1 MSRSLGILV
10 GLFFVFAHT
19 AVLRA
24 EEPLVVKMGTVAPEG
39 TPWAKQVKKVRN
51 YIKEKSG
58 GKIKVKVYTGFAKG
72 GEKSIVRRCVQGSL
86 HMCGV
91 TVGALATVVN
101 DLALLELPYLFKDS
115 AQADRILD
123 GPALALIKKILE
135 SKGLVFYGWSENGWR
150 GFGTKDKEIR
160 TPKDLIGLKMR
171 AQESKVHVLTYKA
184 LGALPVP
191 IALPE
196 VVGALQTGV
205 VDGYDNTP
213 LYLFAASWYEHTKFY
228 TRSDHIYQ
236 PAAIVYNKAFL
247 DGVTAEQK
255 TILMGNAQEVAD
267 YGRKLIRKIDGPLI
281 DNIKSAGIKVITLT
295 DAQKAA
301 FKKATLPVHNKIRK
315 RLTKDGKKL
324 LKLIEK
330 LIKAG

>member
-1 MSRSLGILV
+1 MNRRFGILLA
-10 GLFFVFAHT
+10 LFAFLASSS
-19 AVLRA
+19 AVRA
-24 EEPLVVKMGTVAPEG
+24 EDKLVVKMGTVAPEG
-39 TPWAKQVKKVRN
+39 TPWAKQVKKVRK
-51 YIKEKSG
+51 YIKKKSG
-58 GKIKVKVYTGFAKG
+58 GSIKVKVYTGFAKG

-115 AQADRILD
+115 DQADRILD
-123 GPALALIKKILE
+123 GPALDLIKKILE
-135 SKGLVFYGWSENGWR
+135 KKGLVFYGWSENGWR

-160 TPKDLIGLKMR
+160 SPKDMVGLKMR

-236 PAAIVYNKAFL
+236 PAAIIYNKAFL
-247 DGVTAEQK
+247 DKLTPEQR
-255 TILMGNAQEVAD
+255 TILMGNSKEVAQ
-267 YGRKLIRKIDGPLI
+267 YGRRLIRKIDAPLI
-281 DNIKSAGIKVITLT
+281 DNIKGAGIKVITLT
-295 DAQKAA
+295 PAQKAA
-301 FKKATLPVHNKIRK
+301 FKKATKSVYKKIRK
-315 RLTKDGKKL
+315 RLSKDGKKL
-324 LKLIEK
+324 LKLIQK
-330 LIKAG
+330 QKAL